1 MSDPAPEPPAFAAL
15 WDSIVFYEGR
25 ELWRDMLVPWLDE
38 TGDQARVWLEAFG
51 RRRGD
56 PIPSASDDDLFDL
69 YALSR
74 VVDALLFNFQP
85 GIAGDPRADVQVVL
99 AASDYVRFM
108 TAIGG
113 RTVQAPAFSP
123 FFHEIVTVDQTVDR
137 KAQIELAG
145 ELWPAVMAGDLM
157 IARAGVTVSGGRDH
171 IDKQIAETS
180 TLYWAYQRR
189 NRPRNDLSLG
199 WGFNSGW
206 ATAFR
211 RDYLI
216 DGGFH
221 FNVDGKTDLRS
232 PPEAPDRDGLTPP
245 ERLELLVNRCFITA
259 GKPHNDLW
267 PFDDR
272 IGLDAG

>member
-1 MSDPAPEPPAFAAL
+1 MSEPAPEPPAFAAL
-15 WDSIVFYEGR
+15 WDSIVDYEGSG
-25 ELWRDMLVPWLDE
+25 LWREVLAPWLDE
-38 TGDQARVWLEAFG
+38 AGDQARIWLDAF
-51 RRRGD
+51 RRRHGD
-56 PIPSASDDDLFDL
+56 PIPSASHEDLIDL

-85 GIAGDPRADVQVVL
+85 GIPSDPRADAPTVL
-99 AASDYVRFM
+99 AVDDYVRFM
-108 TAIGG
+108 SAIGG
-113 RTVQAPAFSP
+113 QTVHAPAFSP
-123 FFHEIVTVDQTVDR
+123 FFHEIVRVEQNGDP
-137 KAQIELAG
+137 KAPIGLVG

-157 IARAGVTVSGGRDH
+157 IARAGVAVSGGRDH
-171 IDKQIAETS
+171 IDKRIAETS
-180 TLYWAYQRR
+180 TLYWTYQRR

-211 RDYLI
+211 RDYQI

-221 FNVDGKTDLRS
+221 FNVDGKIDLRS
-232 PPEAPDRDGLTPP
+232 PPEEPDRDGLTPS

-272 IGLDAG
+272 IRLDAG